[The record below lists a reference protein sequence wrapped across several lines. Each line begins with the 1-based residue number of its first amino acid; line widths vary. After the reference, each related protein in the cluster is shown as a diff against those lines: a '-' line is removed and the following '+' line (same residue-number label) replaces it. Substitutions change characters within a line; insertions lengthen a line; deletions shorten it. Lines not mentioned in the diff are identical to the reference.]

1 MSSIELT
8 HPPLTALPRVVCLV
22 AALSL
27 CVVEHV
33 IERLLLLLFIVYL
46 FIAFIYCFFFNLAL
60 SCDLTSDSIWYS
72 LQD

>member
-33 IERLLLLLFIVYL
+33 IERLLLLLFIYLLLL
-46 FIAFIYCFFFNLAL
+46 FIVSSL
-60 SCDLTSDSIWYS
+60 IW
-72 LQD
+72 LCIVT

>member
-33 IERLLLLLFIVYL
+33 IERLLLFIYLLLLFIVSSL
-46 FIAFIYCFFFNLAL
+46 
-60 SCDLTSDSIWYS
+60 IW
-72 LQD
+72 LCIVT